1 MQKVRATSFVV
12 KNNSILMIHRF
23 SQGEEYY
30 VLPGGT
36 MEENESIEEA
46 VLRELK
52 EETNLSGKIIKEV
65 LDYTDD
71 VSRNRLFLVEV
82 QEGELKIN
90 DNAHEIKKQNEHNKY
105 FPKWVPVNEVSFL
118 TIWPMQTREFLIKY
132 FK

>member
-52 EETNLSGKIIKEV
+52 EETNLRGKVIKEV

-82 QEGELKIN
+82 QEGDLKIN
-90 DNAHEIKKQNEHNKY
+90 DHA
-105 FPKWVPVNEVSFL
+105 P
-118 TIWPMQTREFLIKY
+118 
-132 FK
+132 